1 MNLAFGRLNTRRI
14 YALVVLKV
22 RSDEVVNDKG
32 LKAAVLG
39 FPIAHS
45 LSPVLHAKAFDLL
58 GIAGSYEAIE
68 VASGALDEFLHNQG
82 ANYDYLSLTMP
93 LKEEVLAIAETS
105 GISVDDLALRI
116 QSVNTLVR
124 NDSRWFATS
133 TDGSGFVKALANSG
147 YDHFSSV
154 LILGAGGTARAV
166 AGALDEIADHVAIM
180 GRSERRNV
188 GMAACFQKLEPD
200 FISWDN
206 QIELRDFDLIV
217 NTTPSG
223 AADLVAEN
231 IPSKVEGLLFDVLY
245 MPWPTLMARR
255 WSDGGGKVISGL
267 ELLLYQGIDQINIVY
282 PLGQKIIDSE
292 LRLALNNAAK

>member
-1 MNLAFGRLNTRRI
+1 M
-14 YALVVLKV
+14 
-22 RSDEVVNDKG
+22 NDKS

-68 VASGALDEFLHNQG
+68 VASGGLAEFLKSQG
-82 ANYDYLSLTMP
+82 ADYDYLSLTMP
-93 LKEEVLAIAETS
+93 LKEEVLVIAESS
-105 GISVDDLALRI
+105 GITVDELALRI

-124 NDSRWFATS
+124 NGSGWSATS
-133 TDGSGFVKALANSG
+133 TDGSGFVKALANAG
-147 YDHFSSV
+147 YDHFNSV

-166 AGALDEIADHVAIM
+166 AGALDEIAVSVAIM
-180 GRSERRNV
+180 GRSVRRNV
-188 GMAACFQKLEPD
+188 GIAACFTKLAPE
-200 FISWDN
+200 FISWDD
-206 QIELRDFDLIV
+206 QIDLRNFDLIV

-231 IPSKVEGLLFDVLY
+231 IPFKVEGLLFDVLY
-245 MPWPTLMARR
+245 RPWPTLLARR
-255 WSDGGGKVISGL
+255 WSDAGGKVISGL
-267 ELLLYQGIDQINIVY
+267 ELLLYQGIDQINAVY

-292 LRLALNNAAK
+292 LRLALNNASK

>member
-1 MNLAFGRLNTRRI
+1 M
-14 YALVVLKV
+14 
-22 RSDEVVNDKG
+22 NDKS

-68 VASGALDEFLHNQG
+68 VASGGLADFLKSQG

-93 LKEEVLAIAETS
+93 LKEEVLVIAESS
-105 GISVDDLALRI
+105 GITVDELALRI

-124 NDSRWFATS
+124 NGSGWSATS
-133 TDGSGFVKALANSG
+133 TDGSGFVKALANAG
-147 YDHFSSV
+147 YDHFNSV

-166 AGALDEIADHVAIM
+166 AGALDEIADSVAIM
-180 GRSERRNV
+180 GRSVRRNV
-188 GMAACFQKLEPD
+188 GIAACFTKLAPE
-200 FISWDN
+200 FISWDD
-206 QIELRDFDLIV
+206 QIDLRNFDLIV

-231 IPSKVEGLLFDVLY
+231 IPFKVEGLLFDVLY
-245 MPWPTLMARR
+245 KPWPTLLARR
-255 WSDGGGKVISGL
+255 WSDAGGKVISGL
-267 ELLLYQGIDQINIVY
+267 ELLLYQGIDQINAVY

-292 LRLALNNAAK
+292 LRLALANATK

>member
-1 MNLAFGRLNTRRI
+1 M
-14 YALVVLKV
+14 
-22 RSDEVVNDKG
+22 NDKS

-68 VASGALDEFLHNQG
+68 VASGGLAEFLKSQG

-93 LKEEVLAIAETS
+93 LKEEVLVIAESS
-105 GISVDDLALRI
+105 GITVDELALRI

-124 NDSRWFATS
+124 KGSSWSATS
-133 TDGSGFVKALANSG
+133 TDGSGFVKALANAG
-147 YDHFSSV
+147 YDHFNSV

-166 AGALDEIADHVAIM
+166 AGALDEIADSVAIM
-180 GRSERRNV
+180 GRSVRRNV
-188 GMAACFQKLEPD
+188 GIAACFTKLAPE
-200 FISWDN
+200 FISWDD
-206 QIELRDFDLIV
+206 QIDLRNFDLIV

-231 IPSKVEGLLFDVLY
+231 IPFKVEGLLFDVLY
-245 MPWPTLMARR
+245 RPWPTLLARR
-255 WSDGGGKVISGL
+255 WSDAGGKVISGL
-267 ELLLYQGIDQINIVY
+267 ELLLYQGIDQINAVY

-292 LRLALNNAAK
+292 LRLALNNASK

>member
-1 MNLAFGRLNTRRI
+1 M
-14 YALVVLKV
+14 
-22 RSDEVVNDKG
+22 NDKS

-68 VASGALDEFLHNQG
+68 VASGGLADFLKSQG

-93 LKEEVLAIAETS
+93 LKEEVLVIAESS
-105 GISVDDLALRI
+105 GITVDELALRI

-124 NDSRWFATS
+124 NGSGWSATS
-133 TDGSGFVKALANSG
+133 TDGSGFVKALANAG
-147 YDHFSSV
+147 YDHFNSV

-166 AGALDEIADHVAIM
+166 AGALDEIADSVAIM
-180 GRSERRNV
+180 GRSVRRNV
-188 GMAACFQKLEPD
+188 GIAACFTKLAPE
-200 FISWDN
+200 FISWDD
-206 QIELRDFDLIV
+206 QIDLHNFDLIV

-231 IPSKVEGLLFDVLY
+231 IPFKVEGLLFDVLY
-245 MPWPTLMARR
+245 KPWPTLLARR
-255 WSDGGGKVISGL
+255 WSDAGGKVISGL
-267 ELLLYQGIDQINIVY
+267 EILLYQGIDQINAVY

-292 LRLALNNAAK
+292 LRLALANATK

>member
-1 MNLAFGRLNTRRI
+1 M
-14 YALVVLKV
+14 
-22 RSDEVVNDKG
+22 NDKS

-68 VASGALDEFLHNQG
+68 VASGGLADFLKSQG

-93 LKEEVLAIAETS
+93 LKEEVLVIAESS
-105 GISVDDLALRI
+105 GITVDELALRI

-124 NDSRWFATS
+124 KGSSWSATS
-133 TDGSGFVKALANSG
+133 TDGSGFVKALANAG
-147 YDHFSSV
+147 YDHFNSV

-166 AGALDEIADHVAIM
+166 AGALDEIADSVAIM
-180 GRSERRNV
+180 GRSVRRNV
-188 GMAACFQKLEPD
+188 GIAACFTKLAPE
-200 FISWDN
+200 FISWDD
-206 QIELRDFDLIV
+206 QIDLRNFDLIV

-231 IPSKVEGLLFDVLY
+231 IPFKVEGLLFDVLY
-245 MPWPTLMARR
+245 KPWPTLLARR
-255 WSDGGGKVISGL
+255 WSDAGGKVISGL
-267 ELLLYQGIDQINIVY
+267 ELLLYQGIDQINAVY

-292 LRLALNNAAK
+292 LRLALNNASK

>member
-1 MNLAFGRLNTRRI
+1 M
-14 YALVVLKV
+14 
-22 RSDEVVNDKG
+22 SDKS

-68 VASGALDEFLHNQG
+68 VASGGLADFLKSQG

-93 LKEEVLAIAETS
+93 LKEEVLVIAESS
-105 GISVDDLALRI
+105 GITVDELALRI

-124 NDSRWFATS
+124 NGSGWSATS
-133 TDGSGFVKALANSG
+133 TDGSGFVKALANAG
-147 YDHFSSV
+147 YDHFNSV

-166 AGALDEIADHVAIM
+166 AGALDEIADSVAIM
-180 GRSERRNV
+180 GRSVRRNV
-188 GMAACFQKLEPD
+188 GIAACFTKLAPE
-200 FISWDN
+200 FISWDD
-206 QIELRDFDLIV
+206 QIDLRNFDLIV

-231 IPSKVEGLLFDVLY
+231 IPFKVEGLLFDVLY
-245 MPWPTLMARR
+245 KPWPTLLARR
-255 WSDGGGKVISGL
+255 WSDAGGKVISGL
-267 ELLLYQGIDQINIVY
+267 ELLLYQGIDQINAVY

-292 LRLALNNAAK
+292 LRLALNNASK

>member
-1 MNLAFGRLNTRRI
+1 M
-14 YALVVLKV
+14 
-22 RSDEVVNDKG
+22 NDKS

-68 VASGALDEFLHNQG
+68 VASGGLADFLKSQG

-93 LKEEVLAIAETS
+93 LKEEVLVIAESS
-105 GISVDDLALRI
+105 GIEVDELALQT
-116 QSVNTLVR
+116 QSVNTLIR
-124 NDSRWFATS
+124 NGSGWSATS
-133 TDGSGFVKALANSG
+133 TDGSGFVKALANAG
-147 YDHFSSV
+147 YDHFNSV

-166 AGALDEIADHVAIM
+166 AGALDEIADSVAIM
-180 GRSERRNV
+180 GRSVRRNV
-188 GMAACFQKLEPD
+188 GIAACFTKLAPE
-200 FISWDN
+200 FISWDD
-206 QIELRDFDLIV
+206 QIDLRNFDLIV

-231 IPSKVEGLLFDVLY
+231 IPFKVEGLLFDVLY
-245 MPWPTLMARR
+245 KPWPTLLARR
-255 WSDGGGKVISGL
+255 WSDAGGKVISGL
-267 ELLLYQGIDQINIVY
+267 ELLLYQGIDQINAVY

-292 LRLALNNAAK
+292 LRLALNNASK

>member
-1 MNLAFGRLNTRRI
+1 M
-14 YALVVLKV
+14 
-22 RSDEVVNDKG
+22 NDKS

-68 VASGALDEFLHNQG
+68 VASGGLADFLKSQG

-93 LKEEVLAIAETS
+93 LKEEVLVIAESS
-105 GISVDDLALRI
+105 GITVDELALRI

-124 NDSRWFATS
+124 NGSGWSATS
-133 TDGSGFVKALANSG
+133 TDGSGFVKALANAG
-147 YDHFSSV
+147 YDHFNSV
-154 LILGAGGTARAV
+154 MILGAGGTARAV
-166 AGALDEIADHVAIM
+166 AGALDEIADSVAIM
-180 GRSERRNV
+180 GRSVRRNV
-188 GMAACFQKLEPD
+188 GIAACFTKLAPE
-200 FISWDN
+200 FISWDD
-206 QIELRDFDLIV
+206 QIDLRNFDLIV

-231 IPSKVEGLLFDVLY
+231 IPFKVEGLLFDVLY
-245 MPWPTLMARR
+245 KPWPTLLARR
-255 WSDGGGKVISGL
+255 WSDAGGKVISGL
-267 ELLLYQGIDQINIVY
+267 ELLLYQGIDQINAVY

-292 LRLALNNAAK
+292 LRLALNNASK

>member
-1 MNLAFGRLNTRRI
+1 M
-14 YALVVLKV
+14 
-22 RSDEVVNDKG
+22 NDKS

-68 VASGALDEFLHNQG
+68 VASGGLADFLKSQG

-93 LKEEVLAIAETS
+93 LKEEVLVIAES
-105 GISVDDLALRI
+105 SEIEVDALALQI
-116 QSVNTLVR
+116 QSVNTLIR
-124 NDSRWFATS
+124 NGSGWSATS
-133 TDGSGFVKALANSG
+133 TDGSGFVKALANAG
-147 YDHFSSV
+147 YDHFNSV

-166 AGALDEIADHVAIM
+166 AGALDEIADSVAIM
-180 GRSERRNV
+180 GRSVRRNV
-188 GMAACFQKLEPD
+188 GIAACFTKLAPE
-200 FISWDN
+200 FISWDD
-206 QIELRDFDLIV
+206 QIDLRNFDLIV

-231 IPSKVEGLLFDVLY
+231 IPFKVEGLLFDVLY
-245 MPWPTLMARR
+245 KPWPTFLARR
-255 WSDGGGKVISGL
+255 WSDAGGKVISGL
-267 ELLLYQGIDQINIVY
+267 EILLYQGIDQINAVY

-292 LRLALNNAAK
+292 LRLALNNASK

>member
-1 MNLAFGRLNTRRI
+1 M
-14 YALVVLKV
+14 
-22 RSDEVVNDKG
+22 NDKS

-68 VASGALDEFLHNQG
+68 VASGGLADFLKSQG

-93 LKEEVLAIAETS
+93 LKEEVLVIAESS
-105 GISVDDLALRI
+105 GITVDELALRI

-124 NDSRWFATS
+124 KGSSWSATS
-133 TDGSGFVKALANSG
+133 TDGSGFVKALANAG
-147 YDHFSSV
+147 YDHFNSV

-166 AGALDEIADHVAIM
+166 AGALDEIADSVAIM
-180 GRSERRNV
+180 GRSVRRNV
-188 GMAACFQKLEPD
+188 GIAACFTKLAPE
-200 FISWDN
+200 FISWDD
-206 QIELRDFDLIV
+206 QIDLRNFDLIV

-231 IPSKVEGLLFDVLY
+231 IPFKVEGLLFDVLY
-245 MPWPTLMARR
+245 KPWPTLLARR
-255 WSDGGGKVISGL
+255 WSDAGGKVISGL
-267 ELLLYQGIDQINIVY
+267 ELLLYQGIDQINAVY

-292 LRLALNNAAK
+292 RRLALNNASK